1 MEKLTPHDYQ
11 EVAIQQVLRDKHTLV
26 KADVGS
32 GKAQPLDSAVLTP
45 QGFKRMGDM
54 RVGDAVVTPQNRRA
68 TILGV
73 YPQGTRPVYRVTLK
87 DGSTTLADAEH
98 LWTVKTQAR
107 RMHPHQVTTLE
118 LIEKLE
124 RGTGS
129 SRPYIDL
136 VQPLDFGGV
145 WESIIPPYALGL
157 LLGDGGFSTGTIYY
171 STADEY
177 TLNYLRDVLPE
188 GVDVVYASKY
198 DYRLSTGKSSGK
210 HGRNP
215 WLNELRRLGLLGKTS
230 KDKYIPKEL
239 LNSDKESRLA
249 LLQGLLDTDGSP
261 MCRAES
267 LATSTEFS
275 SASKELADGV
285 AFLAR
290 SLGASVY
297 RRPKVVNGVEY
308 QRLTIG
314 AANGISLHKTPL
326 KANKMKERTK
336 YLKTHQAVAKVEFVG
351 DMPTQCILVD
361 SPEHEYVTD
370 DFVRTHN
377 TLVAVEAMLRAET
390 KVNLIVGPINT
401 FTGWAKTLKRQG
413 GAVLQFIDGRK
424 AGKEALERF
433 VMAEPGYYFM
443 GTERMRTMGYSDI
456 HIDFF
461 VMDECH
467 RASNRQSKTFK
478 VLRTVKPEYAVSL
491 SATPW
496 GGKVEGAWAVGKF
509 LWPDGINNSFW
520 KWSTEYLVEMYDPY
534 SYKKFGGEKNP
545 GSIIRDFPSVALM
558 PSVYNAKPAIHEV
571 EVDLNPT
578 QRKHYAELEEDAIT
592 FLEDNPLI
600 AELPSTKYIRL
611 METTLATPSIEW
623 IEDEETGE
631 DRPYVYFKDDA
642 KSSKADA
649 ILEIL
654 ADVQAEK
661 AEPVLIFTHSRK
673 FATFLTQRLQ
683 SKGVDA
689 RQFIGGMPHDERQWK
704 LENFG
709 KEFSVLVAVISA
721 VAEGTDGMQD
731 VCANE
736 IWASVSDNKVLNQQ
750 ARGRL
755 SRQGQK
761 RLVNRWVLRAR
772 GTIELDKQHPR
783 LVADQQVLDE
793 SYGEAS
799 E

>member
-11 EVAIQQVLRDKHTLV
+11 EVAIQQVLQDKHTLV
-26 KADVGS
+26 KAGVGS
-32 GKAQPLDSAVLTP
+32 GKAQPLDSLVLTP
-45 QGFKRMGDM
+45 NGFTRMGDI
-54 RVGDAVVTPQNRRA
+54 RTGDSVVTPDSRVA
-68 TILGV
+68 KVTGV
-73 YPQGTRPVYRVTLK
+73 YPQGMRPVYRVTMR
-87 DGSTTLADAEH
+87 DGATALADAEH
-98 LWTVKTQAR
+98 LWPVR
-107 RMHPHQVTTLE
+107 RQSTRMDTRLVTTQQMLE
-118 LIEKLE
+118 FLN
-124 RGTGS
+124 RGTQS
-129 SRPYIDL
+129 SRPYIDYVESL
-136 VQPLDFGGV
+136 EFGST
-145 WESIIPPYALGL
+145 WRSIIPPYALGL
-157 LLGDGGFSTGTIYY
+157 LLGNGGISTDHIGY
-171 STADEY
+171 STADDYMVEAIQES
-177 TLNYLRDVLPE
+177 LPD
-188 GVDVVYASKY
+188 GHTIRHKSNY
-198 DYRLSTGKSSGK
+198 DYVVTTSRGGSP
-210 HGRNP
+210 GRNL
-215 WLNELRRLGLLGKTS
+215 WLNELRRLGLMGHKSET
-230 KDKYIPKEL
+230 KFVPKEL
-239 LNSDKESRLA
+239 LVSTKESRLA

-261 MCRAES
+261 MNKQGN
-267 LATSTEFS
+267 LATSTEYS
-275 SASKELADGV
+275 TASARLADDV
-285 AFLAR
+285 AYLAR
-290 SLGASVY
+290 SLGCGVY
-297 RRPKVVNGVEY
+297 KRVKGVGGKNY
-308 QRLTIG
+308 WRLTISSR
-314 AANGISLHKTPL
+314 NGLLLHQTPC
-326 KANKMKERTK
+326 KARRMGVHTK
-336 YLKTHQAVAKVEFVG
+336 YVKQYQAVKSVKYLG
-351 DMPTQCILVD
+351 DMPTQCIMVD
-361 SPEHEYVTD
+361 SDEHEYVTD
-370 DFVRTHN
+370 DFLRTHN
-377 TLVAVEAMLRAET
+377 TLVAVEAMLRAKT

-401 FTGWAKTLKRQG
+401 FTGWVNTLKRQG
-413 GAVLQFIDGRK
+413 GAALQFIDGRK

-509 LWPDGINNSFW
+509 LWPDEINNSFW

-534 SYKKFGGEKNP
+534 SYKKFGGEENP

-611 METTLATPSIEW
+611 METTLAAPSIEW

-736 IWASVSDNKVLNQQ
+736 IWASVSDNKVMNQQ

-793 SYGEAS
+793 SYGETS